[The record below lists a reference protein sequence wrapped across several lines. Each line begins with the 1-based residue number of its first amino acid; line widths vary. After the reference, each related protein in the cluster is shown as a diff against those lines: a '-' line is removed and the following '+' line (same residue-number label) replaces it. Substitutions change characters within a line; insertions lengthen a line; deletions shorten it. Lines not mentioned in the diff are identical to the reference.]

1 MPENVNRQLQLEIG
15 HLYNSQDISGYL
27 KPDIIIPVRKSPD
40 AFFIM
45 DEAVS
50 WIFGQE
56 GANGL
61 TVFLAD

>member
-15 HLYNSQDISGYL
+15 YLYNSQDISGYL

-40 AFFIM
+40 ALLIM

-56 GANGL
+56 GANSL
-61 TVFLAD
+61 TVFLTD